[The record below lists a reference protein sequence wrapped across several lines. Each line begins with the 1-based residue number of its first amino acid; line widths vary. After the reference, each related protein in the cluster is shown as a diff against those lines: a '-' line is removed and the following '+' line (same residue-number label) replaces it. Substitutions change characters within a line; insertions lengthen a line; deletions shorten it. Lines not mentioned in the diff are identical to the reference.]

1 MQRIFASK
9 ISGLLLTLFAAV
21 TLMSCSGESSQQQQ
35 QAVTAESDTAMSA
48 MNDST
53 IVKLNINTASD
64 SAFKTIPNVGD
75 RMAHEFDEY
84 RPYASI
90 RQFRRE
96 IGKYVDEDQV
106 AAYEQYIY
114 VPIDYNNSDSETLQ
128 QIPGLDASEAEE
140 LIAGRP
146 YDSEQAFVDAL
157 SGMVSEAE
165 LATAR
170 TYMATD

>member
-1 MQRIFASK
+1 MHRIFASK
-9 ISGLLLTLFAAV
+9 ISGILLTFFAAV
-21 TLMSCSGESSQQQQ
+21 TLIACSGESSKQSQDT
-35 QAVTAESDTAMSA
+35 ATAESDTAMSA
-48 MNDST
+48 MKDSA

-75 RMAHEFDEY
+75 RMAAEFDEY

-90 RQFRRE
+90 RQFRKE
-96 IGKYVDEDQV
+96 IGKYVDEAQV

-114 VPIDYNNSDSETLQ
+114 VPIDYNSSDSETLQ

-140 LIAGRP
+140 LIGARP
-146 YDSEQAFVDAL
+146 FDSEQAFIDAL
-157 SGMVSEAE
+157 SGMVGEEE

-170 TYMATD
+170 TYLAAD